1 MEDLSAQSRLTRTT
15 MPFAI
20 DRAGIVVHDTS
31 PYRHITRP
39 SGVASIEYVVSGQG
53 TVIENNSKFHV
64 KSGDVFILHAGRYQ
78 DYFPDDEDPWTRIW
92 VQLSGYIISDILRAY
107 GLSHINH
114 IPKFDIEADL
124 RAIGEIIRLDTDQ
137 AVIDTEGPHLLISLL
152 QKLQEELFRR
162 DANRKNTSIARSMH
176 RMIISNPS
184 GSISL
189 DEISQELN
197 FSKRHLIRIFKDVY
211 NITPYE
217 FILNRRIE
225 IAQSLLKHTLLS
237 VEEISEQLQFCE
249 ASYFTD
255 FFRNRTGI
263 TPTEYRKSFKTN

>member
-1 MEDLSAQSRLTRTT
+1 MEDLSAQSLLTRTT
-15 MPFAI
+15 TPFAI

-176 RMIISNPS
+176 RMIISNPT

-197 FSKRHLIRIFKDVY
+197 FSKRHLIRIFKDRLQHYSV
-211 NITPYE
+211 
-217 FILNRRIE
+217 RIYSQQ
-225 IAQSLLKHTLLS
+225 A
-237 VEEISEQLQFCE
+237 
-249 ASYFTD
+249 Y
-255 FFRNRTGI
+255 RNRSIAFKAHLAFGGRDLGAASILRGVLFYGFFPQPYGYYADGI
-263 TPTEYRKSFKTN
+263 QKIV